1 MDPGVISKLTMWI
14 PFSRTPLCVPTVTFL
29 KKVHYDYRA
38 IKKANLPTY
47 YYYYKSFQTRMDAFI
62 NPFALLLNAKTANLL
77 EDLKQI
83 LLFLN
88 DLKKE

>member
-1 MDPGVISKLTMWI
+1 
-14 PFSRTPLCVPTVTFL
+14 
-29 KKVHYDYRA
+29 
-38 IKKANLPTY
+38 
-47 YYYYKSFQTRMDAFI
+47 MDAFI